1 MKHALIFILPLFVTA
16 CAVTPPPPLGEA
28 MIHNQNIQ
36 AIAPTA
42 AQKANTFIPADI
54 TRQKLARDRYRKD
67 EVEDLN
73 VERTNN

>member
-1 MKHALIFILPLFVTA
+1 MKRALIGLLPLFTTA

-28 MIHNQNIQ
+28 MTHNQNIQ

-42 AQKANTFIPADI
+42 EQKANTYIPADRA
-54 TRQKLARDRYRKD
+54 RQKLARDRYRKD

-73 VERTNN
+73 LERTNN